1 MPGDRLSPCGA
12 TMAPVGMFV
21 RAGGEYA
28 LVHRCLEC
36 GIVRHNRIAADDDFE
51 LVLQLPDLTDR
62 PLASLAGE
70 SESDW

>member
-1 MPGDRLSPCGA
+1 
-12 TMAPVGMFV
+12 MAPVGMFI

-36 GIVRHNRIAADDDFE
+36 GIVRHNRIAADDDLD